1 MEMLMESLKWTAENS
16 GGWLWLL
23 SYFTLKHKASLLL
36 DTAVSICGIAFVFIS
51 HDVHYIFKF
60 SK

>member
-23 SYFTLKHKASLLL
+23 SYFTLKHKTSLLL

-51 HDVHYIFKF
+51 HDVH
-60 SK
+60 